1 MTPCVTC
8 CSPPNRAFSDT
19 AKALKYR
26 DCALFAS
33 TVGRVKRWLN
43 VFGVLALS
51 VAMAIGAVPFAQLSA
66 STPAYAAEATPALE
80 LAATNGSVVV
90 GADSDGKLW
99 WSADGGADGS
109 WNNSG
114 SALDKNGVTSLI
126 WTGNQ
131 FLATSFFSYARSTDG
146 KSWTV
151 RVFPL
156 GEAFDPGN
164 IISDE
169 EFFTSGTMSVD
180 EIQAFF
186 DGKVDNCRDGYVCL
200 KDFEQD
206 TYDRDA
212 TVLCKAYDG
221 RDDESAAEII
231 YNVSEACGVSAEALI
246 VLIQKEMGLVTHT
259 WPSSWRFDKATG
271 YACPDTAPC
280 DTKYYGFYNQVYNA
294 AKQFKRYA
302 NPPGT
307 SRFFTWFPVGTTSN
321 VRWHPRASCGT
332 TPVTFKNQ
340 ATAGLHYYT
349 PYTPNAAAMTNLT
362 GTGDACSSY
371 GNRNFWRLYNYW
383 FNDTQEFGTFVTTY
397 DGKLLAVD
405 GDGYLA
411 NSTDGLNWT
420 RSGTVPSV
428 GGSNRIAE
436 FGFTDEGNIAV
447 LTVKGEAYET
457 DDLNNWDSLEVV
469 QNTESKTFVTTHTV
483 KSGDTVWAIASANGV
498 SVQAVVDENE
508 LPSGGSL
515 IRVGQALTITK
526 TGEVSQAQSPIE
538 PHASHVSLA
547 SLGIE
552 SSSPSSDSS
561 SDSSSEESSS
571 DSSSES
577 SDSSSDSSTTEET
590 TTRVLKPLVTQQ
602 GSSDT
607 VYVVKR
613 GDTLIRIAFRNGTTV
628 SKIASW
634 NSIRNVNFIRVGQR
648 LIVGQ
653 ASQTQS
659 FHEVESG
666 DTVSI
671 IADARDVTMAKILSL
686 NPSLQS
692 DSTLEVGSLVRV
704 D

>member
-1 MTPCVTC
+1 V
-8 CSPPNRAFSDT
+8 AG
-19 AKALKYR
+19 KYR
-26 DCALFAS
+26 DCGTFAP
-33 TVGRVKRWLN
+33 TFRGVKRWLN

-51 VAMAIGAVPFAQLSA
+51 VAMAIGAVPFAQLSG
-66 STPAYAAEATPALE
+66 STRAYAAEATPALE
-80 LAATNGSVVV
+80 HAATNGSVVV
-90 GADSDGKLW
+90 GADGDGKLW
-99 WSADGGADGS
+99 WSSDGGADGS
-109 WNNSG
+109 WNDSG
-114 SALDKNGVTSLI
+114 TALDKNGVTSLI

-131 FLATSFFSYARSTDG
+131 FIATSFFSFARSSDG

-212 TVLCKAYDG
+212 TVLCKAYEG
-221 RDDESAAEII
+221 RDGESAAEII

-280 DTKYYGFYNQVYNA
+280 DTRYYGFYNQVYNA

-362 GTGDACSSY
+362 GTGDGCSSY

-411 NSTDGLNWT
+411 NSTDAVNWIRT
-420 RSGTVPSV
+420 DTVPSV

-447 LTVKGEAYET
+447 LTAKGEAYET
-457 DDLNNWDSLEVV
+457 HDLNNWDSLEVV
-469 QNTESKTFVTTHTV
+469 QDTETKTFVTTHTV

-508 LPSGGSL
+508 LPNGGAL
-515 IRVGQALTITK
+515 ISIGQALTITK
-526 TGEVSQAQSPIE
+526 TGEVSQAESPIE

-552 SSSPSSDSS
+552 TSSSSESSDSTTE
-561 SDSSSEESSS
+561 SSSAESSS

-577 SDSSSDSSTTEET
+577 TDSSSDTTTEET
-590 TTRVLKPLVTQQ
+590 TSRVLKPLVTQQ

-607 VYVVKR
+607 VYVVKK
-613 GDTLIRIAFRNGTTV
+613 GDTLIRIAYRNSTTV

-648 LIVGQ
+648 LVVGQ
-653 ASQTQS
+653 ASETQS

-671 IADARDVTMAKILSL
+671 IADARDVSVAKILSL

>member
-1 MTPCVTC
+1 M
-8 CSPPNRAFSDT
+8 
-19 AKALKYR
+19 
-26 DCALFAS
+26 
-33 TVGRVKRWLN
+33 KRWLK
-43 VFGVLALS
+43 VFGVLALG
-51 VAMAIGAVPFAQLSA
+51 VVMALGGLPFAPSVGSNA
-66 STPAYAAEATPALE
+66 AYASESTPALE
-80 LAATNGSVVV
+80 HAATNGSVVV

-99 WSADGGADGS
+99 WSGDGGKDGT

-114 SALDKNGVTSLI
+114 TALDKNGVTSLI

-131 FLATSFFSYARSTDG
+131 FIATSFFSFARSTDG

-164 IISDE
+164 IISDD

-180 EIQAFF
+180 EIQAFI
-186 DGKVDNCRDGYVCL
+186 DGKIDNCRDGYVCL
-200 KDFEQD
+200 DEFEQD
-206 TYDRDA
+206 TYNRDA

-221 RDDESAAEII
+221 ENGESAAEII
-231 YNVSEACGVSAEALI
+231 FKVSEACGVSAEALI

-259 WPSSWRFDKATG
+259 WPSSWRYEKATG

-280 DTKYYGFYNQVYNA
+280 DTRYYGFYNQVYNA

-362 GTGDACSSY
+362 GTGDSCSSY

-383 FNDTQEFGTFVTTY
+383 FNDTQEFGTFVTTH
-397 DGKLLAVD
+397 DDKLLAVD

-411 NSTDGLNWT
+411 SSTDGVNWIRT
-420 RSGTVPSV
+420 GTVPSV

-447 LTVKGEAYET
+447 LTVKGEAYQT
-457 DDLNNWDSLEVV
+457 DDLNNWDTLEVV
-469 QNTESKTFVTTHTV
+469 KDTESKTFVTTHTV

-498 SVQAVVDENE
+498 SVQAVVDEND

-526 TGEVSQAQSPIE
+526 TGEVSQVTSPIE

-552 SSSPSSDSS
+552 TSTSTSTESSDSTSDDTSSESTDSSSDSS
-561 SDSSSEESSS
+561 SDST
-571 DSSSES
+571 
-577 SDSSSDSSTTEET
+577 TTEESAT
-590 TTRVLKPLVTQQ
+590 EETSTRVLKPLVTQQ

-607 VYVVKR
+607 VYVVKK

-653 ASQTQS
+653 ASATQS
-659 FHEVESG
+659 FHEVEAG

-671 IADARDVTMAKILSL
+671 IADARDVSVAKILSL

>member
-1 MTPCVTC
+1 
-8 CSPPNRAFSDT
+8 
-19 AKALKYR
+19 
-26 DCALFAS
+26 
-33 TVGRVKRWLN
+33 VKRWLK
-43 VFGVLALS
+43 VFGVLALG
-51 VAMAIGAVPFAQLSA
+51 VTMAIGAFPFAPLSGSA
-66 STPAYAAEATPALE
+66 PAYAGEATPALE
-80 LAATNGSVVV
+80 HAATNGSVVV

-131 FLATSFFSYARSTDG
+131 FIATSFFSYARSTDG
-146 KSWTV
+146 ESWTV

-169 EFFTSGTMSVD
+169 EFFTSGTMSAD

-186 DGKVDNCRDGYVCL
+186 DDKVDECRDGYVCL

-212 TVLCKAYDG
+212 TVLCKAYEG
-221 RDDESAAEII
+221 RNDESAAEII

-349 PYTPNAAAMTNLT
+349 PYTPNSAAMTNLT
-362 GTGDACSSY
+362 GTGDSCSSY

-383 FNDTQEFGTFVTTY
+383 FNDTEEFGTFVTTY

-411 NSTDGLNWT
+411 NSTDGVNWI

-428 GGSNRIAE
+428 GGSNRIAD

-447 LTVKGEAYET
+447 LTVKGEAYQT

-469 QNTESKTFVTTHTV
+469 RDTETRTFVTTHTV

-526 TGEVSQAQSPIE
+526 TGQVSQAESPIE

-552 SSSPSSDSS
+552 GS
-561 SDSSSEESSS
+561 SSSEPSDSASDESASDETPAEEGSS

-577 SDSSSDSSTTEET
+577 SDSEADSSAAEDTPAEET
-590 TTRVLKPLVTQQ
+590 PAEETATRVLKPLVTQK
-602 GSSDT
+602 GSSDK
-607 VYVVKR
+607 VYVVKK
-613 GDTLIRIAFRNGTTV
+613 GDTLIRIAYRNSTTV

-634 NSIRNVNFIRVGQR
+634 NSIRNVNLIRVGQR

-653 ASQTQS
+653 TSQTQS
-659 FHEVESG
+659 FHEVEAG

-671 IADARDVTMAKILSL
+671 IADVRDVSVAKILSL
-686 NPSLQS
+686 NSSLQS
-692 DSTLEVGSLVRV
+692 NSTLEVGSLVRV